1 MSKKNKLTQPNVT
14 AIAVEP
20 VLAAAPVMPK
30 IESIQILAK
39 FSDGKIRQLITNK
52 DEGEWV
58 LSLLQQT
65 AKNGH
70 IKCLEEPLT
79 AIRWDER
86 CS

>member
-1 MSKKNKLTQPNVT
+1 MTKSTKHKKQTETPMGYD
-14 AIAVEP
+14 A

-65 AKNGH
+65 SKNGH

-79 AIRWDER
+79 TISWDER

>member
-1 MSKKNKLTQPNVT
+1 MAKKNKLTQPTTT

-30 IESIQILAK
+30 IESIQILGK
-39 FSDGKIRQLITNK
+39 FSDGKIRQLITTK

-65 AKNGH
+65 SKNGT
-70 IKCLEEPLT
+70 IKCLEEPLY
-79 AIRWDER
+79 AISWDER